1 MSRPPATGAG
11 GQAVVRARHEGV
23 ASTPIGVATGA
34 PRGEAGA
41 GRGRAGRGARRGTG
55 TMASPGQAASWAV
68 GSLDRRR
75 SGRTDRRAGIA
86 TSARARACAGSTR
99 QRTRTAKRVLPLRR
113 GAERVRRGWPRRWS
127 RINLPR
133 ERGATRGRAAGAG
146 TWRSRFEDVESERLD
161 RAADPGFLR
170 SGERE
175 SLVVLAGPAEALR
188 GGGGVAEAAWHPA
201 GTGGRLPDPP
211 PADRLPEGL
220 LFPGGLAVRGWAE
233 R

>member
-75 SGRTDRRAGIA
+75 SGRTDRRDGIA

-99 QRTRTAKRVLPLRR
+99 QRTRTAKRVLPRRR

-127 RINLPR
+127 RI
-133 ERGATRGRAAGAG
+133 
-146 TWRSRFEDVESERLD
+146 
-161 RAADPGFLR
+161 
-170 SGERE
+170 
-175 SLVVLAGPAEALR
+175 
-188 GGGGVAEAAWHPA
+188 
-201 GTGGRLPDPP
+201 
-211 PADRLPEGL
+211 
-220 LFPGGLAVRGWAE
+220 
-233 R
+233 